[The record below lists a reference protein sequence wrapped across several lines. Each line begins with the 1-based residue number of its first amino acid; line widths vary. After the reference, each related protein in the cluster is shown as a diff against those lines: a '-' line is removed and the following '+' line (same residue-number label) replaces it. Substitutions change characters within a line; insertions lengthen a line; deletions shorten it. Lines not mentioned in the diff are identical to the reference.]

1 MLMNR
6 IMGALTFRKGVYA
19 EVESDASFT
28 SSAWLIVVVAAV
40 LSKLGSAA
48 GAGSVGN
55 WIISAII
62 GAILAVAGFAVSVF
76 VIDWVGRTL
85 FKAQSSFQEVVRTVG
100 LAYVWN
106 AVAFLGIVGL
116 ISGAL
121 TCVVAPITILAALAG
136 LVAWFLAV
144 KEALDLD
151 WGQTIITVIIG
162 WVVGLLIG
170 LLASPILALF
180 GIAGA
185 GLAGL
190 FG

>member
-1 MLMNR
+1 
-6 IMGALTFRKGVYA
+6 
-19 EVESDASFT
+19 
-28 SSAWLIVVVAAV
+28 V
-40 LSKLGSAA
+40 LNKLGSAA
-48 GAGSVGN
+48 NAGSVGN

-62 GAILAVAGFAVSVF
+62 GAILAVAGFAVSAF

-106 AVAFLGIVGL
+106 AVAFVGIVGL

-121 TCVVAPITILAALAG
+121 SCVVAPITILAALAG
-136 LVAWFLAV
+136 LVAWFMAV

-151 WGQTIITVIIG
+151 WGPTIITVVIG

>member
-28 SSAWLIVVVAAV
+28 SSAWLIVVVAAA
-40 LSKLGSAA
+40 LNKLGSAA
-48 GAGSVGN
+48 NAGNVGN

-62 GAILAVAGFAVSVF
+62 GAILAVAGFAVSAF

-106 AVAFLGIVGL
+106 AVAFVGIVGL

-121 TCVVAPITILAALAG
+121 SCVVAPITILAALAG
-136 LVAWFLAV
+136 LVAWFMAV

-151 WGQTIITVIIG
+151 WVPTIITVVIG